1 MSRSFPTTTTIGRRM
16 SMLGWTAT
24 EFATATGIHPRTLTE
39 ILAGRKEPSLAQWNA
54 IAGVLGVDPAQLV
67 DS

>member
-39 ILAGRKEPSLAQWNA
+39 ILAGRKEPSMAQLGV
-54 IAGVLGVDPAQLV
+54 IAGVLGVDPDTL
-67 DS
+67 